1 MHEQWET
8 GKTPTNVLLHVV
20 YPVKIESSTVQ
31 TWRRERFRSEK
42 ELGKLVKI
50 ESSTVQT
57 WRRERF
63 QSEKELGKQQ
73 RYGTIVEEEVFEIFY
88 MMKELIYV
96 MRAHD
101 SLLRIAGSA

>member
-42 ELGKLVKI
+42 ELGK
-50 ESSTVQT
+50 
-57 WRRERF
+57 
-63 QSEKELGKQQ
+63 QQ
-73 RYGTIVEEEVFEIFY
+73 RYGTIVEEEVFENIFLSNV
-88 MMKELIYV
+88 KRRILEI
-96 MRAHD
+96 
-101 SLLRIAGSA
+101 SLKSQNSTL